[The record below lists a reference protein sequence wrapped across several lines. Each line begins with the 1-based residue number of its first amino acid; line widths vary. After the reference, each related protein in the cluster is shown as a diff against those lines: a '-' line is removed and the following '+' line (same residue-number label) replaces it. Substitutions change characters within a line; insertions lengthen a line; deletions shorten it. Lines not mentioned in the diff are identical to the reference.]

1 MKVVFNRY
9 MIYLSFLFAIKQL
22 LLKIK
27 SEVVILE
34 KVKSYFYRY
43 IYLYDIMRHDECH
56 EQEENLVLRVMKTKL
71 SDIE

>member
-1 MKVVFNRY
+1 MKVVFNHY

-27 SEVVILE
+27 SEVITLE

-43 IYLYDIMRHDECH
+43 IYLYDIMRHDECF
-56 EQEENLVLRVMKTKL
+56 EQEENLILSNMKTKL